1 MHRNIFRGNFVT
13 LCLFYRLYLS
23 RFYFNCAI
31 YIALCQSSTKFMQ
44 EINNYAEMNYN
55 DIALTMQDKAVS
67 RKSPYITVHRIWAS
81 ETV

>member
-1 MHRNIFRGNFVT
+1 
-13 LCLFYRLYLS
+13 
-23 RFYFNCAI
+23 
-31 YIALCQSSTKFMQ
+31 MQ